1 MKAKN
6 VAWNCEY
13 YFSSTPVCGHTTY
26 SIPTD
31 FCVKG
36 EPEDKLGNQ
45 EMDIHCAIRKHNSSP
60 TVDILLHYS
69 SYWDPEHQNR
79 EQFSS

>member
-26 SIPTD
+26 STS
-31 FCVKG
+31 VLRG
-36 EPEDKLGNQ
+36 NLRTSWLGDGHSLRNQ
-45 EMDIHCAIRKHNSSP
+45 KTQQLTHC
-60 TVDILLHYS
+60 
-69 SYWDPEHQNR
+69 EH
-79 EQFSS
+79 